1 MEDYE
6 SNIESTEATQ
16 APIKLTRK
24 ETVLQTVKYFIFA
37 GSAGAIQVATFTLF
51 KEVVFRTQPN
61 LIWLCHAIA
70 LALSIVWNF
79 TLNRKFTFKAA
90 SNIPKSMA
98 LAFLFYVPFFPL
110 STWFLKWAPDHMNPY
125 LAEIIALLTNG
136 LLEFLWQK
144 FVVFGKTA
152 NTNELAKKQA
162 LKKAQNENS
171 SDI

>member
-1 MEDYE
+1 MDHEIKAE
-6 SNIESTEATQ
+6 EAVQTDNEH
-16 APIKLTRK
+16 IKLSPK
-24 ETVLQTVKYFIFA
+24 ETFWQTVKYFLCA
-37 GSAGAIQVATFTLF
+37 GSAGAIQTGTFALC
-51 KEVVFRTQPN
+51 KEVIFRGQPS

-70 LALSIVWNF
+70 LALSIIWNF

-98 LAFLFYVPFFPL
+98 MAFLFYVPFFPL
-110 STWFLKWAPDHMNPY
+110 STLFLKWAPNHMNAY

-136 LLEFLWQK
+136 ILEFLWQK

-162 LKKAQNENS
+162 LEKAQKEQHP
-171 SDI
+171 